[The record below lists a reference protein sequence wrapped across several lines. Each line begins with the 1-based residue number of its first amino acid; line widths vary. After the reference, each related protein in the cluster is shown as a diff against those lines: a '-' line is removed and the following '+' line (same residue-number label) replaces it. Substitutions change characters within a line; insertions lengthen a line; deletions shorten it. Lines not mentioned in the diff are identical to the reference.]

1 MKLLKRVLLL
11 LVVIIGVVVYL
22 NYPKL
27 NIISGYAAKNVA
39 SGVFLAHRS
48 AASMN
53 QYDNSAPLIEIAS
66 TEIDESE
73 QSASSTVYGMM
84 ERTAVY
90 RDGLGAVLI
99 NDDYDPKALTIRP
112 QRNQPF

>member
-39 SGVFLAHRS
+39 SGVK
-48 AASMN
+48 
-53 QYDNSAPLIEIAS
+53 I
-66 TEIDESE
+66 
-73 QSASSTVYGMM
+73 GMKFQKG
-84 ERTAVY
+84 Y
-90 RDGLGAVLI
+90 HQI
-99 NDDYDPKALTIRP
+99 
-112 QRNQPF
+112 